1 MICDNDYEKLT
12 EIYEIIRGNLNLYF
26 VWPKHKNPTINT
38 LKYAKYKD
46 RIDCL
51 IYDLKMYSENQQTLV
66 KRAYESEK
74 SKLWFSQFKDFED
87 FINKMKLNNFV
98 DENYQI
104 YDLSKNNF
112 EYIT

>member
-1 MICDNDYEKLT
+1 MTYHIIGMICDNDYEKLT

-74 SKLWFSQFKDFED
+74 K
-87 FINKMKLNNFV
+87 
-98 DENYQI
+98 QI
-104 YDLSKNNF
+104 MVF
-112 EYIT
+112 AI